1 VVWLRLHH
9 FLLLLKYF
17 CKEIEM
23 NEVQMGSAGGENTR
37 DPSPKIWNDC
47 PVEEFAEVPG
57 KGVHIFEDFR
67 NALVGKETASGT
79 DFTSGV
85 GRIDG
90 VIPWYAY
97 AESDKLV
104 DLALQ
109 ADGDGV
115 VMLDLDGT
123 DADVDCI
130 VSGDNV
136 VGSFKTP
143 TIGETKGF
151 WFEARVKFSTVTDD
165 DAGSFIGL
173 SQPGEAKD
181 AGGVMAAGGL
191 TLQDIDYLGFARLS
205 DDGDKLNV
213 VYNEAASGV
222 AQTSTELIALTVD
235 TYISIG
241 FKLVSTGVVTKI
253 RFYADGVDLGD
264 DVAIT
269 VSSTN
274 ANFPS
279 ATLMAATLSW
289 IAESGVANGHNM
301 KIDWVKIAQQ
311 Y

>member
-1 VVWLRLHH
+1 
-9 FLLLLKYF
+9 
-17 CKEIEM
+17 M
-23 NEVQMGSAGGENTR
+23 NEVQMGSAAGDNTR

-47 PVEEFAEVPG
+47 PVEDFAEVPG

-79 DFTSGV
+79 DFTSSV

-90 VIPWYAY
+90 VIPWYSF

-115 VMLDLDGT
+115 LMLDLDGT

-151 WFEARVKFSTVTDD
+151 WFEARVKWSTITDD
-165 DAGSFIGL
+165 DAGSFVGL

-191 TLQDIDYLGFARLS
+191 TMQDIDYIGFARLS
-205 DDGDKLNV
+205 DDGDDLTIV
-213 VYNEAASGV
+213 SNEAASGV
-222 AQTSTELIALTVD
+222 AQSTGGLITLVAD

-241 FKLVSTGVVTKI
+241 FKVLTLGVSTKI

-264 DVAIT
+264 SVAIT
-269 VSSTN
+269 IDSAN